1 MLSSS
6 ISPISSS
13 ISIKTT
19 SNSFK
24 SNSTNFP
31 AIKFKFR
38 ATLNPSNS
46 TKIPK
51 PQIPRVSAN
60 SLRVLEWDKLC
71 DAVSAFAATSVGRQ
85 ASKERLRKVDQTY
98 EESMRLLRETN
109 AAVEIH
115 KYSSAVMDFASIDAL
130 LVRSAIGHTRR
141 SSSVSG
147 QEAIA
152 VAVLLQFA
160 ETLQLSIK
168 AAIKENADLY
178 DRFMPLVEPILNWVI
193 SKQLVRSILRVISE
207 DGSIK
212 DSASGRLQQARGRV
226 LNLENKLYQLIN
238 TLISNE
244 ADNTTSLEAS
254 NIGGRWCIRSRA
266 GQVTNFKGLLLSSGA
281 GIGNV
286 MEPVSAVQLNDDLLE
301 AKATVADAEAEV
313 LLELTEKM
321 KVDLEDIETL
331 LKSIVELDVINA
343 RAVYG
348 LSLGGTFPN
357 LLKLDD
363 KNAALSSEGY
373 SAKDGSYK
381 PLYSAKKQWKLYL
394 PKAYHPLLLQR
405 HRHNLLDA
413 KKEVAN
419 AKAEIRRRRLYGE
432 YYSQQGTI
440 DIDIKKLQEKVT
452 EVESSPPIPADFQIA
467 NNTRVLLITGPNT
480 GGKTIC
486 LKAVGLAAMMA
497 KAGLYVLCSEPAYI
511 PWFDSVFADI
521 GDEQSLSQ
529 SLSTF
534 SGHLRQISDI
544 QANSTSRSLVLLDE
558 IGAGTNPLEGAALGM
573 SILESFAE
581 AEVLLT
587 IATTHHGELKTL
599 KYSNDAFENACM
611 EFDDVNLK
619 PTYKILWGVPGRS
632 NAINITK
639 RLGLPNKIVSDAREL
654 YGTASAE
661 IDEVIFGLEKFKHD
675 VEECVHEAQHYV
687 KLSRELH
694 EKILHAQRIIG
705 DQSSDLRYKQMQEI
719 SELASAARSTLHM
732 KMRQYRASR
741 VNPQPV
747 VADRSMQ
754 GALNNSQGSA
764 ISVTETL
771 RDAKQLSPGTE
782 KKFRIPKIGDTV
794 HVSSLGTKAK
804 VLKVEPS
811 KEELVVQAGNL
822 KLKVKFSAVKT

>member
-6 ISPISSS
+6 VFRNTVSS
-13 ISIKTT
+13 ISII
-19 SNSFK
+19 
-24 SNSTNFP
+24 ST
-31 AIKFKFR
+31 IGS
-38 ATLNPSNS
+38 SNS
-46 TKIPK
+46 TKIKPK
-51 PQIPRVSAN
+51 SSKSNSINFRAIQFTFRATSKPPNSTKVDEGEIPRVLLN
-60 SLRVLEWDKLC
+60 SLRVLEWDKLF
-71 DAVSAFAATSVGRQ
+71 DAVSSFAATSLGRQ
-85 ASKERLRKVDQTY
+85 ASKEQLWVFDQTY
-98 EESMRLLRETN
+98 EESLRLLRETN

-130 LVRSAIGHTRR
+130 LVRSAIDHTRR

-160 ETLQLSIK
+160 ETLQLNIK
-168 AAIKENADLY
+168 SAIKENADLH
-178 DRFMPLVEPILNWVI
+178 DRFMPLVEPILSWVI
-193 SKQLVRSILRVISE
+193 SKPLVRSILRLVSE

-212 DSASGRLQQARGRV
+212 DSTSGKLQQARGRV
-226 LNLENKLYQLIN
+226 LSLESKLYQLIN

-244 ADNTTSLEAS
+244 EDNTTSLEAS
-254 NIGGRWCIRSRA
+254 NVGGRWCIRSRA

-301 AKATVADAEAEV
+301 AKASVADAEAEV
-313 LLELTEKM
+313 LLDITEKI
-321 KVDLEDIETL
+321 KLDLEDIENI
-331 LKSIVELDVINA
+331 LKNIVELDVINA

-348 LSLGGTFPN
+348 LSLGGMFPN
-357 LLKLDD
+357 LLKLDY
-363 KNAALSSEGY
+363 KNAVLSSEGFTT
-373 SAKDGSYK
+373 KDSSSK
-381 PLYSAKKQWKLYL
+381 ILYSPKKRWKLYL

-405 HRHNLLDA
+405 HRHTLRDA

-419 AKAEIRRRRLYGE
+419 AKAEIRRRRLYGDNF
-432 YYSQQGTI
+432 SQQETTQ
-440 DIDIKKLQEKVT
+440 IDIKKLQEKVT
-452 EVESSPPIPADFQIA
+452 QVENSPPIPSDFQIA
-467 NNTRVLLITGPNT
+467 DNTRVLLITGPNT

-497 KAGLYVLCSEPAYI
+497 KAGLYVLCSEPAHI

-544 QANSTSRSLVLLDE
+544 QAKSTSRSLVLLDE

-581 AEVLLT
+581 AQILLT
-587 IATTHHGELKTL
+587 LATTHHGELKTL

-632 NAINITK
+632 NAINIAK
-639 RLGLPNKIVSDAREL
+639 RLGLPKSIVSDARER

-675 VEECVHEAQHYV
+675 VEEYVHEAQHYI

-694 EKILHAQRIIG
+694 AKILHTQRIIN
-705 DQSSDLRYKQMQEI
+705 DQSSDLRYRKMQEI

-732 KMRQYRASR
+732 KMRQYRTSSR

-747 VADRSMQ
+747 ISDTTTPRALDNSQ
-754 GALNNSQGSA
+754 HSALN
-764 ISVTETL
+764 VTDSEY
-771 RDAKQLSPGTE
+771 S
-782 KKFRIPKIGDTV
+782 FRKG
-794 HVSSLGTKAK
+794 G
-804 VLKVEPS
+804 
-811 KEELVVQAGNL
+811 
-822 KLKVKFSAVKT
+822 